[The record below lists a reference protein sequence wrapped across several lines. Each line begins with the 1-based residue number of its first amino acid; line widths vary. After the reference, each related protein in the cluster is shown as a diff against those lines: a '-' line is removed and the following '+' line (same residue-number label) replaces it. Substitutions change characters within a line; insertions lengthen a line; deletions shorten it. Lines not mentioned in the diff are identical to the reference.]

1 MITFRELLQQTSYK
15 KIFNEI
21 YASYYKSKVPTSK
34 ISEADSQY
42 LCVYNKLLSLEGKK
56 QENLYIYL
64 VETTAFDGESF
75 VDVCLYD
82 ESSDEIFAMDFVD
95 WSEVIDLKIKNTIK
109 LSDAQVLSYILWEIT
124 FWGFSQETIKDQAN
138 LLDK

>member
-1 MITFRELLQQTSYK
+1 MF
-15 KIFNEI
+15 
-21 YASYYKSKVPTSK
+21 
-34 ISEADSQY
+34 
-42 LCVYNKLLSLEGKK
+42 YNKLLSLEGKK

-109 LSDAQVLSYILWEIT
+109 LSRRSSFELYFMGRLLFGVLVKKL
-124 FWGFSQETIKDQAN
+124 
-138 LLDK
+138 